1 MHSQNKRKNLSILQ
15 LHQVWYDTGKAVDV
29 KHKNHVCSK
38 KGDLLMK
45 LKQVIGTVV
54 IMMVGILMLLSL
66 GYGFLRDIFPIR
78 TVQILYSPE
87 CKHKAVLKRLDG
99 IDLVFFV
106 IVDSRKVYASP
117 DFAPKRTVDFEERLV
132 WDKSGTVVV
141 LEVIGRR
148 LFGYD
153 TKRGKPLSDSELLSI
168 EYAPEPNEWE
178 YGFEGNWPDERF
190 KRENQRQ

>member
-1 MHSQNKRKNLSILQ
+1 
-15 LHQVWYDTGKAVDV
+15 
-29 KHKNHVCSK
+29 
-38 KGDLLMK
+38 MK
-45 LKQVIGTVV
+45 MKQVIGTVV

-87 CKHKAVLKRLDG
+87 YKHKAVLKRLDG

-106 IVDSRKVYASP
+106 IVDGRKVYSSP
-117 DFAPKRTVDFEERLV
+117 DFAPNRRVDFRERLI
-132 WDKSGTVVV
+132 WDKTGNIVI
-141 LEVIGRR
+141 LEVAGKR
-148 LFGYD
+148 LFGYN
-153 TKRGKPLSDSELLSI
+153 TQTRKAMSDMELLSI

-178 YGFEGNWPDERF
+178 YSFEGEWPDERV